1 MCANRQLID
10 GKESIEQAVIIK
22 KSVRKQNKRA
32 STSRQRKR
40 QHLLDVKVR
49 AKKAASQR
57 TQKVFFAVCAL
68 VLLAAVCGG
77 FAFGAKR
84 ILNTLFFANADYSLK
99 TIEITTDGNLNRE
112 TILHAA
118 DISEGRNLFS
128 IDLPKVREKLD
139 ALPQVEECRIQR
151 ILPGK
156 IVISIQERRPVA
168 WVVPPDRNTGSFNF
182 EDAYLVDKRGI
193 LLKPK
198 SLAPEYLGL
207 PLIIGVATS
216 NCQAG
221 QPLEQDEV
229 KSALDLIRASSEIL
243 QARFQIQSIDV
254 SKQYCLQVTDK
265 QRASVTFGID
275 EIEWQLHRLETVLN
289 YCDKNNRELQTVN
302 LMAQRNVP
310 VTFVP
315 QAQPTA
321 AVEPDNG
328 SNATKTLAPDAKAKS
343 SAGQLKQ
350 AEPVHPKK
358 NSAPNSLKLQEKK
371 TQQKPD
377 QNRLKPFR
385 EGGVI
390 TRPSAPGRAEG
401 TGSSTAA
408 GINFGPDN
416 SIDGQRQYLRRA

>member
-1 MCANRQLID
+1 MI
-10 GKESIEQAVIIK
+10 VK

-32 STSRQRKR
+32 STLRQRKR

-57 TQKVFFAVCAL
+57 TQKVFFAVCGM
-68 VLLAAVCGG
+68 VLLAAVCGAI
-77 FAFGAKR
+77 AFGAKR
-84 ILNTLFFANADYSLK
+84 ILNTLFFANSDYSLK
-99 TIEITTDGNLNRE
+99 TIEVTSDGNLSRE
-112 TILHAA
+112 TIVRTA
-118 DISEGRNLFS
+118 DISEGKNIFS
-128 IDLPKVREKLD
+128 IDLPKVQERLG
-139 ALPQVEECRIQR
+139 ALPQVEESRVQR

-156 IVISIQERRPVA
+156 IIISIQERRPVA
-168 WVVPPDRNTGSFNF
+168 WVVPPDTNTGSFNF
-182 EDAYLVDKRGI
+182 EDAYLVDRRGI

-207 PLIIGVATS
+207 PLIIGVSIS

-229 KSALDLIRASSEIL
+229 KAALDLIRASTEIL

-265 QRASVTFGID
+265 QRASITFGTD
-275 EIEWQLHRLETVLN
+275 AIEWQLHRLETLLN

-315 QAQPTA
+315 PAEPTA
-321 AVEPDNG
+321 PLE
-328 SNATKTLAPDAKAKS
+328 SNSAPESATSLGAKTKT
-343 SAGQLKQ
+343 SAEQIRQ
-350 AEPVHPKK
+350 AEPAHPKK
-358 NSAPNSLKLQEKK
+358 NSPSNSLKSREKK

-377 QNRLKPFR
+377 QNRLKPFK
-385 EGGVI
+385 EGGAI
-390 TRPSAPGRAEG
+390 TRPPATVRVDD
-401 TGSSTAA
+401 TNSSIAA
-408 GINFGPDN
+408 MNNLGKDN
-416 SIDGQRQYLRRA
+416 SIEWPETISS

>member
-1 MCANRQLID
+1 
-10 GKESIEQAVIIK
+10 VIIK

-32 STSRQRKR
+32 STSRQRKS

-57 TQKVFFAVCAL
+57 TQNVFFTVCGL
-68 VLLAAVCGG
+68 VLLASVMGG
-77 FAFGAKR
+77 IAFGAKR
-84 ILNTLFFANADYSLK
+84 ILNTLFFANSDYSLK
-99 TIEITTDGNLNRE
+99 TIEVNSDGNLSRD
-112 TILHAA
+112 TILRTA
-118 DISEGRNLFS
+118 DIAEGQNIFS
-128 IDLPKVREKLD
+128 IDLPRVQEKL
-139 ALPQVEECRIQR
+139 ATLPQVEESRIQR

-168 WVVPPDRNTGSFNF
+168 WVVPPDTNTGSFNF
-182 EDAYLVDKRGI
+182 EDAYLVDRRGI
-193 LLKPK
+193 LLKTK

-229 KSALDLIRASSEIL
+229 KAALDLIRCSSEIL

-265 QRASVTFGID
+265 QRASVTFGVD

-315 QAQPTA
+315 QPQPTA
-321 AVEPDNG
+321 PLEPNDG
-328 SNATKTLAPDAKAKS
+328 PESSTTVAPDGKAKTKTGEQSKQTEPAHSKKS
-343 SAGQLKQ
+343 PS
-350 AEPVHPKK
+350 
-358 NSAPNSLKLQEKK
+358 PNSLKSQEKK
-371 TQQKPD
+371 TQPKPD
-377 QNRLKPFR
+377 QNRLKPFK
-385 EGGVI
+385 EGRVLARPPASADGTSFLTARQRSTTVET
-390 TRPSAPGRAEG
+390 TRFNG
-401 TGSSTAA
+401 
-408 GINFGPDN
+408 
-416 SIDGQRQYLRRA
+416 

>member
-1 MCANRQLID
+1 
-10 GKESIEQAVIIK
+10 VIVK

-32 STSRQRKR
+32 STLRQRKR

-57 TQKVFFAVCAL
+57 TQKVFFAVCGM
-68 VLLAAVCGG
+68 VLLAAVCGAI
-77 FAFGAKR
+77 AFGAKR
-84 ILNTLFFANADYSLK
+84 ILNTLFFANSDYSLK
-99 TIEITTDGNLNRE
+99 TIEVTSDGNLSRE
-112 TILHAA
+112 TIVRTA
-118 DISEGRNLFS
+118 DISEGKNIFS
-128 IDLPKVREKLD
+128 IDLPKVQEKLG
-139 ALPQVEECRIQR
+139 ALPQVEESRVQR

-156 IVISIQERRPVA
+156 IIISIQERRPVA
-168 WVVPPDRNTGSFNF
+168 WVVPPDTNTGSFNF
-182 EDAYLVDKRGI
+182 EDAYLVDRRGI

-207 PLIIGVATS
+207 PLIIGVSIS

-229 KSALDLIRASSEIL
+229 KAALDLIRASTEIL

-265 QRASVTFGID
+265 QRASITFGTD
-275 EIEWQLHRLETVLN
+275 AIEWQLHRLETLLN

-315 QAQPTA
+315 QAEPTTPL
-321 AVEPDNG
+321 E
-328 SNATKTLAPDAKAKS
+328 SNSALESATSLGAKTKT
-343 SAGQLKQ
+343 SAEQIRQ
-350 AEPVHPKK
+350 AEPAHLKK
-358 NSAPNSLKLQEKK
+358 NSPSNSLKSREKK

-377 QNRLKPFR
+377 QNRLKPFK
-385 EGGVI
+385 EGGAI
-390 TRPSAPGRAEG
+390 ARPPAVVRVDD
-401 TGSSTAA
+401 TNSSIAA
-408 GINFGPDN
+408 MNNLGKDN
-416 SIDGQRQYLRRA
+416 SIEWPETISS

>member
-1 MCANRQLID
+1 
-10 GKESIEQAVIIK
+10 VITK

-57 TQKVFFAVCAL
+57 TQNVFFTVCGM

-77 FAFGAKR
+77 LAFGAKR
-84 ILNTLFFANADYSLK
+84 ILNTLFFANSDYSLK
-99 TIEITTDGNLNRE
+99 TIEVTSDGNLSRE
-112 TILHAA
+112 TILRTA
-118 DISEGRNLFS
+118 DISEGENIFS
-128 IDLPKVREKLD
+128 INLPKVQEKLG
-139 ALPQVEECRIQR
+139 ALPQVEESRVQR

-168 WVVPPDRNTGSFNF
+168 WVVPPDTNTGSFNF
-182 EDAYLVDKRGI
+182 EDAYLVDRRGI

-207 PLIIGVATS
+207 PLIIGVSTS

-221 QPLEQDEV
+221 QPLDQDEV
-229 KSALDLIRASSEIL
+229 KAALDLIRTSTEIL

-254 SKQYCLQVTDK
+254 SKQYCLQVTDR
-265 QRASVTFGID
+265 QRASVTFGTD
-275 EIEWQLHRLETVLN
+275 AIEWQLHRLETVLN
-289 YCDKNNRELQTVN
+289 YCDKNSRELQTVN

-315 QAQPTA
+315 QAEPTA
-321 AVEPDNG
+321 PLEPNSG
-328 SNATKTLAPDAKAKS
+328 SESTTSLAPSAKTKS
-343 SAGQLKQ
+343 SAEQVRQ
-350 AEPVHPKK
+350 AEPAHLKK
-358 NSAPNSLKLQEKK
+358 SSPSNFLKSQEKK

-377 QNRLKPFR
+377 QNRLKPFK
-385 EGGVI
+385 ENGVMA
-390 TRPSAPGRAEG
+390 RPPGPARVDG
-401 TGSSTAA
+401 RNSSIAA
-408 GINFGPDN
+408 TDNLGRDN
-416 SIDGQRQYLRRA
+416 SIQWPETISS

>member
-1 MCANRQLID
+1 
-10 GKESIEQAVIIK
+10 VIIK

-32 STSRQRKR
+32 STSRQRKH

-57 TQKVFFAVCAL
+57 AQNVFFTVCGL
-68 VLLAAVCGG
+68 VLLASILGG
-77 FAFGAKR
+77 IAFGAKR
-84 ILNTLFFANADYSLK
+84 ILNTLFFANSDYSLK
-99 TIEITTDGNLNRE
+99 TIEVVSDGNLSRDS
-112 TILHAA
+112 ILRTA
-118 DISEGRNLFS
+118 DIAEGKNIFS
-128 IDLPKVREKLD
+128 IDLPKVQEKLG
-139 ALPQVEECRIQR
+139 ALPQVEDSRIQR
-151 ILPGK
+151 ILPNK
-156 IVISIQERRPVA
+156 IIISIQERRPVA
-168 WVVPPDRNTGSFNF
+168 WVVPPDTNTGSFNF
-182 EDAYLVDKRGI
+182 EDAYLVDRRGI
-193 LLKPK
+193 LLKTK

-229 KSALDLIRASSEIL
+229 RAALDLIRASSEIL

-265 QRASVTFGID
+265 QRASVTFGTD

-315 QAQPTA
+315 QVQPTA
-321 AVEPDNG
+321 PLEPSNG
-328 SNATKTLAPDAKAKS
+328 SETSATLAPDAKAKV
-343 SAGQLKQ
+343 ATGEQPKQ
-350 AEPVHPKK
+350 AEPTHSKK
-358 NSAPNSLKLQEKK
+358 YSSPNSLKSQEKK
-371 TQQKPD
+371 TQPKSD

-385 EGGVI
+385 EGQVLP
-390 TRPSAPGRAEG
+390 RPPAPASADG
-401 TGSSTAA
+401 TGSPIARQRSTPVETTPLN
-408 GINFGPDN
+408 G
-416 SIDGQRQYLRRA
+416 

>member
-1 MCANRQLID
+1 
-10 GKESIEQAVIIK
+10 VIIK

-32 STSRQRKR
+32 STSRQRKG

-57 TQKVFFAVCAL
+57 TQNVFFTVCGL
-68 VLLAAVCGG
+68 VLLAAVLGG
-77 FAFGAKR
+77 IAFGAKR

-99 TIEITTDGNLNRE
+99 TIEVTSDGNLSRE
-112 TILHAA
+112 TILRTA
-118 DISEGRNLFS
+118 DIAEGQNIFS
-128 IDLPKVREKLD
+128 IDLPKVQEKLGT
-139 ALPQVEECRIQR
+139 LPQVEDSRIQR

-168 WVVPPDRNTGSFNF
+168 WVVPPDTNTGSFNF
-182 EDAYLVDKRGI
+182 EDAYLVDRRGI
-193 LLKPK
+193 LLKTR

-229 KSALDLIRASSEIL
+229 KAALDLIRVSSKIL

-265 QRASVTFGID
+265 QRASVTFGTD

-321 AVEPDNG
+321 PLEPNNG
-328 SNATKTLAPDAKAKS
+328 SDSSTALAPEAKAKS
-343 SAGQLKQ
+343 STGEQSKQ
-350 AEPVHPKK
+350 TEPTHPKK
-358 NSAPNSLKLQEKK
+358 ISSPNSLKSQEKK
-371 TQQKPD
+371 TQPKPD

-385 EGGVI
+385 EGRVLARPPATVGADGTSSLIERQRSTTVET
-390 TRPSAPGRAEG
+390 TRFNG
-401 TGSSTAA
+401 
-408 GINFGPDN
+408 
-416 SIDGQRQYLRRA
+416 